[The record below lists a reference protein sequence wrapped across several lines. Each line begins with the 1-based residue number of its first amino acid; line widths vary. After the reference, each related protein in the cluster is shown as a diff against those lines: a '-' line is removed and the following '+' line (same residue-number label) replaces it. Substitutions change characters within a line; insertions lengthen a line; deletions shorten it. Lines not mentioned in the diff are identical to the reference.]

1 MFTGEISK
9 ITLGSSDDK
18 SIYSVET
25 YTYGTIIDLV
35 CKKEE
40 IEWNNIMAK
49 NKKRC
54 YKKKKKYIIK
64 EHNTNWPQS
73 PDHPCRLLIIGGSG
87 SGKTSSLFNLISHQ
101 LGIYKIYLY
110 AKDSY
115 EAKY

>member
-1 MFTGEISK
+1 MKQYNG
-9 ITLGSSDDK
+9 
-18 SIYSVET
+18 
-25 YTYGTIIDLV
+25 
-35 CKKEE
+35 KKQ
-40 IEWNNIMAK
+40 
-49 NKKRC
+49 KKMLQ
-54 YKKKKKYIIK
+54 KKKKTIK

>member
-1 MFTGEISK
+1 MFNGEISK
-9 ITLGSSDDK
+9 ISLGSSDDK

-40 IEWNNIMAK
+40 IEYNGKKQKKDVTKK
-49 NKKRC
+49 NT
-54 YKKKKKYIIK
+54 IK

-73 PDHPCRLLIIGGSG
+73 PDHPCWLLIIGGSG

-101 LGIYKIYLY
+101 PGIYKIYLY

-115 EAKY
+115 EAQY